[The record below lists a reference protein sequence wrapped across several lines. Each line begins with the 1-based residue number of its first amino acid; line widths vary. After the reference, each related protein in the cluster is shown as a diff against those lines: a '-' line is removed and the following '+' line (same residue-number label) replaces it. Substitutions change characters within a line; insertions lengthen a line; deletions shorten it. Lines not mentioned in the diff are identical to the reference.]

1 MKKFSFVMPM
11 VINHRSVEDNDLKRI
26 LEIQLPSFRK
36 FLKLEDLHEF
46 FIVSRKEDIETI
58 REALNK
64 EYSDFPFTYID
75 EKELIPQLKTFPLHQ
90 FTVHPGWII
99 QQLAKLELAK
109 TIETDYF
116 FSFETDL
123 FLTKPFNYNNL
134 FNEDKKL
141 ICSYYTDW
149 EANIT
154 KDDWH
159 IWSTAL
165 VLPGVEVFNLHPKNK
180 NEIVDKELKIN
191 KVMGVSPQVLITKEI
206 KNLINHLEDTH
217 KQNYIDL
224 LLRSTRGHP
233 NTWTEYTLYWMW
245 LYKTEKIDEY
255 YSFNPPFIS
264 SNDLW
269 GHRYRKGFGEK
280 YFDEFDSLIM
290 KNPNHYFNVVQS
302 NIMEVSIE
310 RIANKLKPYLK

>member
-1 MKKFSFVMPM
+1 MPM

-134 FNEDKKL
+134 F
-141 ICSYYTDW
+141 
-149 EANIT
+149 
-154 KDDWH
+154 
-159 IWSTAL
+159 
-165 VLPGVEVFNLHPKNK
+165 
-180 NEIVDKELKIN
+180 
-191 KVMGVSPQVLITKEI
+191 
-206 KNLINHLEDTH
+206 
-217 KQNYIDL
+217 
-224 LLRSTRGHP
+224 
-233 NTWTEYTLYWMW
+233 
-245 LYKTEKIDEY
+245 
-255 YSFNPPFIS
+255 
-264 SNDLW
+264 
-269 GHRYRKGFGEK
+269 
-280 YFDEFDSLIM
+280 
-290 KNPNHYFNVVQS
+290 
-302 NIMEVSIE
+302 
-310 RIANKLKPYLK
+310 